1 MWSSKRNSGMPSEC
15 RGRYNAGIYTQLNN
29 ICEDC
34 YNLFKEPDVH
44 QLCRQT
50 EWLFLYINYYL
61 QFGWLDFFYVVF
73 SLSRSDCYSSSYFK
87 QCLDALLLAEEQY
100 LNMAQILGR

>member
-50 EWLFLYINYYL
+50 ECFYIYVKIII
-61 QFGWLDFFYVVF
+61 FSMDGWIFYVVF

>member
-1 MWSSKRNSGMPSEC
+1 M
-15 RGRYNAGIYTQLNN
+15 AG
-29 ICEDC
+29 
-34 YNLFKEPDVH
+34 
-44 QLCRQT
+44 
-50 EWLFLYINYYL
+50 
-61 QFGWLDFFYVVF
+61 FFHVVF